1 MCTSMLKFAAP
12 ALANVATARG
22 TFSVILDTCH
32 IPLGDPKKSD
42 VAGRLVIHSVEIGS
56 GPMLQPMTVLLGR
69 DAPAKLKQE
78 SVVTFVVRD
87 GKVHHEGLELQ
98 FPDLTIR
105 TSGDVGLDKT
115 LNIVAEMPVPPK
127 WLAGN
132 NAVSQAV
139 RNQVIR
145 LPFKGTLD
153 KPQLDRQ
160 EMQRLNQQFIRQAA
174 GNLIDQ
180 GINKGLNGLD
190 QLLKPRK

>member
-1 MCTSMLKFAAP
+1 M
-12 ALANVATARG
+12 ATARG
-22 TFSVILDTCH
+22 TFSVILDSCH
-32 IPLGDPKKSD
+32 IPLSDPKKSD
-42 VAGRLVIHSVEIGS
+42 VAGRLVIHSMEIGS
-56 GPMLQPMTVLLGR
+56 GPMLHSMSVLLTSE
-69 DAPAKLKQE
+69 APAKLRPD
-78 SVVTFVVRD
+78 SVVTFLVRD

-115 LNIVAEMPVPPK
+115 LNIVAEFGVPPK

-139 RNQVIR
+139 RNQVLR
-145 LPFKGTLD
+145 LPFRGTLEL
-153 KPQLDRQ
+153 PQPDLQ
-160 EMQRLNQQFIRQAA
+160 EMQRLNQQFIKQAA
-174 GNLIDQ
+174 GNLIND